1 MIDLELLN
9 RTIFVASNM
18 LQIAPPKVTIT
29 VDGEDYVFV
38 SETYEI
44 RFNQEFI
51 ESHDEL
57 TIIGMA
63 IHELRHC
70 FQYIQIRF
78 RDELIKSEIRV
89 EDEKRINL
97 WNEEFKVH
105 DRLSEEELDIEID
118 AFAFMT
124 FFMKK
129 IFKVVPALPDSLN
142 KLMEDRIKEFENIYK

>member
-9 RTIFVASNM
+9 RTISIASNM
-18 LQIAPPKVTIT
+18 LQIEPPKVTIT
-29 VDGEDYVFV
+29 QDGEDYVFV

-44 RFNQEFI
+44 RFKQEFM
-51 ESHDEL
+51 ECHDEL

-70 FQYIQIRF
+70 FQYVQIRF
-78 RDELIKSEIRV
+78 RNELIKSNIRV

-97 WNEEFKVH
+97 WSEEFKVH
-105 DRLSEEELDIEID
+105 DGVSEEKLDIEID

-129 IFKVVPALPDSLN
+129 VFKVVPELPDSLN
-142 KLMEDRIKEFENIYK
+142 KLMENRIKEFENIYK

>member
-1 MIDLELLN
+1 MINLELLN
-9 RTIFVASNM
+9 RTISIASNM
-18 LQIAPPKVTIT
+18 LQIVPPKVTIT
-29 VDGEDYVFV
+29 IEGEDYVFV

-44 RFNQEFI
+44 NFNQEFI
-51 ESHDEL
+51 NSHDEL

-78 RDELIKSEIRV
+78 RDELIKSNIRV

-105 DRLSEEELDIEID
+105 DGVSEEELDIEID

-129 IFKVVPALPDSLN
+129 VFKVVPELPDSLN
-142 KLMEDRIKEFENIYK
+142 KLMENRIKEFENINK